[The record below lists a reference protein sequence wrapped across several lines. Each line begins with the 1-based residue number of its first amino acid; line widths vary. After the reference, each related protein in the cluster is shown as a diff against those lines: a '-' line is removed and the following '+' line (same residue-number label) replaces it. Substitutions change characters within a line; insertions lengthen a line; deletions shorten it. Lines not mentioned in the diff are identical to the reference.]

1 MNEPKPKRIYA
12 VTVTTP
18 TPLAATVYVRAAD
31 AEEAKLTAQQYAED
45 DPCALDWEQLEPN
58 YDEFDVEC
66 HGETE
71 DQDVEPDCEA
81 D

>member
-1 MNEPKPKRIYA
+1 MSEPKRIFA

-18 TPLAATVYVRAAD
+18 SVMMTTVYVRASSAMQARD
-31 AEEAKLTAQQYAED
+31 EAARFIEN
-45 DPCALDWEQLEPN
+45 DPCAVDWEDQAPDYE
-58 YDEFDVEC
+58 DFEIEC

-81 D
+81 T